1 MTEHDHSVSGYSIS
15 VNNLHIYRSYRYKA
29 SQMQSFLEMVHINY
43 PHSNVWIRDYRSLKA
58 EWMVHNALYRL
69 HILRSRTADVDL
81 NYPNHFEW
89 AYIMLA
95 PLARLIIK

>member
-1 MTEHDHSVSGYSIS
+1 MTEHDFSVSGYSIS
-15 VNNLHIYRSYRYKA
+15 VSNLHIYRSYRYRT
-29 SQMQSFLEMVHINY
+29 SQMRAFLENAQINY

-69 HILRSRTADVDL
+69 HILRNHTADVDL
-81 NYPNHFEW
+81 NYPNRLEW

>member
-1 MTEHDHSVSGYSIS
+1 MTKHDLSVSGYSIS

-29 SQMQSFLEMVHINY
+29 SQMHAFLEMVQMNY
-43 PHSNVWIRDYRSLKA
+43 AHSNVWIRSYRSLKA

-69 HILRSRTADVDL
+69 HILRSRTADADL
-81 NYPNHFEW
+81 NYPNRFERV
-89 AYIMLA
+89 YLMLA